1 MLIMA
6 VAPAYHL
13 SWMFAL
19 TVVVTAEK
27 LMERPRYVTR
37 MTATALAITAIV
49 VVGMMLASVP
59 QRASERSD
67 LGTPSSGIGR
77 ERRFGT

>member
-13 SWMFAL
+13 LWMFAL

-49 VVGMMLASVP
+49 VVGMMLA
-59 QRASERSD
+59 
-67 LGTPSSGIGR
+67 
-77 ERRFGT
+77 

>member
-13 SWMFAL
+13 LWMFAL

-27 LMERPRYVTR
+27 LMERPRRATR
-37 MTATALAITAIV
+37 MAATALAITAIV
-49 VVGMMLASVP
+49 EVGMMLA
-59 QRASERSD
+59 
-67 LGTPSSGIGR
+67 
-77 ERRFGT
+77 

>member
-1 MLIMA
+1 MRLAELGSLRFGLRNGLSCLGSCWCLMLIMA

-13 SWMFAL
+13 LWMFAL

-49 VVGMMLASVP
+49 VVGMMLA
-59 QRASERSD
+59 
-67 LGTPSSGIGR
+67 
-77 ERRFGT
+77 